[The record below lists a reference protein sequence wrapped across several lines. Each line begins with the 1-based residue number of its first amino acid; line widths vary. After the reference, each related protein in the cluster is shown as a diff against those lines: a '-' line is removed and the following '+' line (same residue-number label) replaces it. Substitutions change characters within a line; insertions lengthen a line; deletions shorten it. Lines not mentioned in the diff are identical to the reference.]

1 VAVDF
6 IDIGGIVDHH
16 CLNFFHKFLYETEWE
31 STIKYKRIGGVMV
44 CVIVENGIKHH
55 NPNPLI
61 LFHCITLLKE
71 SQLGTEGPEWLNQL
85 GSWIT

>member
-31 STIKYKRIGGVMV
+31 STIKYNRIGGVMV
-44 CVIVENGIKHH
+44 CVLASGASPDRIK
-55 NPNPLI
+55 PKTIKLV
-61 LFHCITLLKE
+61 FVASLL
-71 SQLGTEGPEWLNQL
+71 SMQH
-85 GSWIT
+85 